1 MSPRAVVT
9 RARGMPGHR
18 WPGQGCSRGDTPAG
32 EEKSDSGPG
41 HSGDKG
47 KGEDPGIDAGSP
59 EGGDTRSCES
69 DKGNE
74 GDDKVDDKEADWL
87 TSESDV
93 DPPKLKPPA
102 DGDKG
107 DKDHE
112 KKPAPELPY
121 TSAADFGFTTQ
132 KPPNL
137 WGLIV
142 WQTWSSLFQS

>member
-9 RARGMPGHR
+9 RARGTPGHR
-18 WPGQGCSRGDTPAG
+18 WPGQGCSGGDTPAG

-59 EGGDTRSCES
+59 EGGKETPGVEDKGMGEGGEGGES

-74 GDDKVDDKEADWL
+74 GDDKVDGKEADWL
-87 TSESDV
+87 TTESDA
-93 DPPKLKPPA
+93 DPLEPEPQA

-112 KKPAPELPY
+112 KTTAP
-121 TSAADFGFTTQ
+121 
-132 KPPNL
+132 
-137 WGLIV
+137 
-142 WQTWSSLFQS
+142 